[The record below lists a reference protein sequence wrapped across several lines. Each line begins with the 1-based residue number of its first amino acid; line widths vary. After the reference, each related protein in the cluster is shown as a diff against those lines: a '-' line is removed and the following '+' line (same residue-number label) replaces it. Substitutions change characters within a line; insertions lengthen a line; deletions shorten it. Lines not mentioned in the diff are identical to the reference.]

1 MEDLFSC
8 TCPCCGGSL
17 KFEASLQKVKC
28 EYCDTEYEVSDLK
41 ELNAASNTIEENT
54 EWETEATGEFSEDD
68 AFNVYL
74 CETCGGEV
82 LCDENTTSTI
92 CPYCGNPVLLKG
104 RLTGGLKPKY
114 IIPFKLEKDA
124 AKNNLN
130 GYFKGKLLLPN
141 DFKKLNEVKE
151 VTSLYVPYW
160 IFDADV
166 NGMAHYRATRHRT
179 WSDSNYRYSETKY
192 YKIIRGGK
200 ISFEHLPVD
209 ASKKMDDKMMES
221 IEPFDFSGAK
231 DYSNAYIVGYA
242 ADKYDVSKEET
253 FERANVRIKEGT
265 VDAFR
270 STIHGYDTVTNES
283 ANINYESNSAA
294 YAMYPVWTL
303 NSEYKENKYQFAMNG
318 QTGKIV
324 GNLPI
329 SFAKAFIWFLCSLL
343 LIGGAFFGI
352 TYAIANEE
360 EMGLVIAIVV
370 GLVGGLASAIGIMV
384 ALRRQMKPVRFQ
396 HGAANYAVPG
406 SLNITYSRD
415 IYLYRKVTKTR
426 IQRSS
431 SSSSRR

>member
-41 ELNAASNTIEENT
+41 ELNASSNTIEENT
-54 EWETEATGEFSEDD
+54 EWETAATDEFSESDSL
-68 AFNVYL
+68 NVYL

-82 LCDENTTSTI
+82 MCDENTTSTT

-104 RLTGGLKPKY
+104 RLTGGLKPNY

-124 AKNNLN
+124 AKDNL
-130 GYFKGKLLLPN
+130 GKYFKGKILLPN

-160 IFDADV
+160 IFDASV
-166 NGMAHYRATRHRT
+166 NGMAHFGATKRRT
-179 WSDSNYRYSETKY
+179 WTDSNYRYTETRY
-192 YKIIRGGK
+192 YKVIRGGN
-200 ISFEHLPVD
+200 IAFEHLPVD

-221 IEPFDFSGAK
+221 IEPFNFSEAK
-231 DYSNAYIVGYA
+231 DYNNAYIVGYA

-270 STIHGYDTVTNES
+270 STIHGYSTVTFEN

-303 NSEYKENKYQFAMNG
+303 NSEYKEKKFQFAMNG

-329 SFAKAFIWFLCSLL
+329 SGIKSFLWFFFSFI
-343 LIGGAFFGI
+343 LIAGAAFGI
-352 TYAIANEE
+352 TYAIASEE
-360 EMGLVIAIVV
+360 EMGLVIAIVA
-370 GLVGGLASAIGIMV
+370 GLVIGLASAIGILLG
-384 ALRRQMKPVRFQ
+384 LRRQMKPVRFQ
-396 HGAANYAVPG
+396 HGASNYVVPN
-406 SLNITYSRD
+406 SLNITTSRD
-415 IYLYRKVTKTR
+415 IYLYRKVTK
-426 IQRSS
+426 SALPKS
-431 SSSSRR
+431 NSSRR

>member
-41 ELNAASNTIEENT
+41 ELNASSNTIEENT
-54 EWETEATGEFSEDD
+54 EWETAATDEFSESDSL
-68 AFNVYL
+68 NVYL

-82 LCDENTTSTI
+82 MCDENTTSTT

-104 RLTGGLKPKY
+104 RLTGGLKPNY

-124 AKNNLN
+124 AKDNL
-130 GYFKGKLLLPN
+130 GKYFKGKILLPN

-160 IFDADV
+160 IFDASV
-166 NGMAHYRATRHRT
+166 NGMAHFGATKRRT
-179 WSDSNYRYSETKY
+179 WTDSNYRYTETRY
-192 YKIIRGGK
+192 YKVIRGGN
-200 ISFEHLPVD
+200 IAFEHLPVD
-209 ASKKMDDKMMES
+209 ASKKMDDKMMDS
-221 IEPFDFSGAK
+221 IEPFNFSEAK
-231 DYSNAYIVGYA
+231 DYNNAYIVGYA

-270 STIHGYDTVTNES
+270 STIHGYSTVTFEN

-303 NSEYKENKYQFAMNG
+303 NSEYKEKKFQFAMNG

-329 SFAKAFIWFLCSLL
+329 SGLKSFLWFFFSFL
-343 LIGGAFFGI
+343 LITGAVFGI
-352 TYAIANEE
+352 TYAIASEE
-360 EMGLVIAIVV
+360 EMGLVIAIVA
-370 GLVGGLASAIGIMV
+370 GLVIGLASAIGILV
-384 ALRRQMKPVRFQ
+384 GLRRQMKPVRFQ
-396 HGAANYAVPG
+396 HGASNYVVPN

-415 IYLYRKVTKTR
+415 IYLYRKVTKTALPKSN
-426 IQRSS
+426 SS
-431 SSSSRR
+431 NRR

>member
-41 ELNAASNTIEENT
+41 ELNASSNTIEENT
-54 EWETEATGEFSEDD
+54 EWETAATDEFSESDSL
-68 AFNVYL
+68 NVYL

-82 LCDENTTSTI
+82 MCDENTTSTT

-104 RLTGGLKPKY
+104 RLTGGLKPNY

-124 AKNNLN
+124 AKDNL
-130 GYFKGKLLLPN
+130 GKYFKGKILLPN

-160 IFDADV
+160 IFDASV
-166 NGMAHYRATRHRT
+166 NGMAHFGATRVRT
-179 WSDSNYRYSETKY
+179 WSDSNYRYRETRY
-192 YKIIRGGK
+192 YKIIRGGN

-231 DYSNAYIVGYA
+231 DYNNAYIVGYA

-270 STIHGYDTVTNES
+270 STIHGYNTVTFEN

-303 NSEYKENKYQFAMNG
+303 NSEYKEKKFQFAMNG

-329 SFAKAFIWFLCSLL
+329 SGIKSFLWFFFSFL
-343 LIGGAFFGI
+343 LITGAVFGI
-352 TYAIANEE
+352 TYAIASEE
-360 EMGLVIAIVV
+360 EMGLVIAIVA
-370 GLVGGLASAIGIMV
+370 GLVIGLASAIGILV
-384 ALRRQMKPVRFQ
+384 GLRRQMKPVRFQ
-396 HGAANYAVPG
+396 HGASNYVVPN

-415 IYLYRKVTKTR
+415 IYLYRKVTKTA
-426 IQRSS
+426 IPKSN
-431 SSSSRR
+431 SSSRR

>member
-17 KFEASLQKVKC
+17 KFQASLQKIKC
-28 EYCDTEYEVSDLK
+28 EYCDTEFEVSDLK
-41 ELNAASNTIEENT
+41 ELNDSSNTIEENT
-54 EWETEATGEFSEDD
+54 EWTSEATDEFNESD

-82 LCDENTTSTI
+82 LCDENTTSTT

-104 RLTGGLKPKY
+104 RLTGGLKPNY

-124 AKNNLN
+124 ARENLN
-130 GYFKGKLLLPN
+130 KYFKGKILLPS

-160 IFDADV
+160 IFDAQVD
-166 NGMAHYRATRHRT
+166 GIAHFRATTRRT
-179 WSDSNYRYSETKY
+179 WSDSNYRYTETRY

-200 ISFEHLPVD
+200 IAFEHLPVD

-221 IEPFDFSGAK
+221 IEPFDFSGAQE
-231 DYSNAYIVGYA
+231 YNNAYIVGYA

-253 FERANVRIKEGT
+253 FQRANVRIKEGT

-270 STIHGYDTVTNES
+270 STIHGYNTVEFES
-283 ANINYESNSAA
+283 ANINYESNSAS

-303 NSEYKENKYQFAMNG
+303 NSEYKEEKYQFAMNG

-324 GNLPI
+324 GNLPT
-329 SFAKAFIWFLCSLL
+329 SFIKAFLWFLCSF
-343 LIGGAFFGI
+343 LISGAAIFGI
-352 TYAIANEE
+352 FFALTNDQD
-360 EMGLVIAIVV
+360 MGLIISVIA
-370 GLVGGLASAIGIMV
+370 GLVGGLAIAFGILF
-384 ALRRQMKPVRFQ
+384 ALRRQLKPVRFQ
-396 HGAANYAVPG
+396 HGAASYVVPN
-406 SLNITYSRD
+406 SLNLTLSRD
-415 IYLYRKVTKTR
+415 IFLYRKVTKSA
-426 IQRSS
+426 IPKSNN
-431 SSSSRR
+431 SRR

>member
-370 GLVGGLASAIGIMV
+370 GIVGGLASAIGIMV

>member
-1 MEDLFSC
+1 MQDLFSC

-28 EYCDTEYEVSDLK
+28 EYCDTEFEVSDLK
-41 ELNAASNTIEENT
+41 ELNDSSNNIEENT
-54 EWETEATGEFSEDD
+54 EWDTSSNEEFSESDSL
-68 AFNVYL
+68 NVYL

-82 LCDENTTSTI
+82 MCDENTTSTL

-104 RLTGGLKPKY
+104 RLTGGLKPNY

-124 AKNNLN
+124 AKDNL
-130 GYFKGKLLLPN
+130 GKYFKGKILLPN

-160 IFDADV
+160 IFDASV
-166 NGMAHYRATRHRT
+166 NGMAHFGATRVRT
-179 WSDSNYRYSETKY
+179 WSDSNYRYRETRY
-192 YKIIRGGK
+192 YKIIRGGN

-231 DYSNAYIVGYA
+231 DYNNAYIVGYA

-270 STIHGYDTVTNES
+270 STIHGYNTVTFEN

-303 NSEYKENKYQFAMNG
+303 NSEYKEKKFQFAMNG

-329 SFAKAFIWFLCSLL
+329 SGIKSFLWFFFSFL
-343 LIGGAFFGI
+343 LITGAVFGI
-352 TYAIANEE
+352 TYAITSEE
-360 EMGLVIAIVV
+360 EMGLVIAIVA
-370 GLVGGLASAIGIMV
+370 GLVIGLASAIGILV
-384 ALRRQMKPVRFQ
+384 GLRRQMKPVRFQ
-396 HGAANYAVPG
+396 HGASNYVVPN

-415 IYLYRKVTKTR
+415 IYLYRKVTKTA
-426 IQRSS
+426 IPKSN
-431 SSSSRR
+431 SSSRR

>member
-41 ELNAASNTIEENT
+41 ELNASSNTIEENT
-54 EWETEATGEFSEDD
+54 EWETAATDEFSESDSL
-68 AFNVYL
+68 NVYL

-82 LCDENTTSTI
+82 MCDENTTSTT

-104 RLTGGLKPKY
+104 RLTGGLKPNY

-124 AKNNLN
+124 AKDNL
-130 GYFKGKLLLPN
+130 GKYFKGKILLPN

-160 IFDADV
+160 IFDASV
-166 NGMAHYRATRHRT
+166 NGMAHFGATKRRT
-179 WSDSNYRYSETKY
+179 WTDSNYRYTETRY
-192 YKIIRGGK
+192 YKVIRGGN
-200 ISFEHLPVD
+200 IAFEHLPVD

-221 IEPFDFSGAK
+221 IEPFNFSEAK
-231 DYSNAYIVGYA
+231 DYNNAYIVGYA

-270 STIHGYDTVTNES
+270 STIHGYSTVTFEN

-303 NSEYKENKYQFAMNG
+303 NSEYKEKKFQFAMNG

-329 SFAKAFIWFLCSLL
+329 SGIKSFLWFFFSFL
-343 LIGGAFFGI
+343 LITGAVFGI
-352 TYAIANEE
+352 TYAIASEE
-360 EMGLVIAIVV
+360 EMGLVIAIVA
-370 GLVGGLASAIGIMV
+370 GLVIGLASAIGILV
-384 ALRRQMKPVRFQ
+384 GLRRQMKPVRFQ
-396 HGAANYAVPG
+396 HGASNHVVPN

-415 IYLYRKVTKTR
+415 IYLYRKVTKTALPKSN
-426 IQRSS
+426 SS
-431 SSSSRR
+431 NRR

>member
-41 ELNAASNTIEENT
+41 ELNTSSNTIEENT
-54 EWETEATGEFSEDD
+54 EWETAATDEFSESDSL
-68 AFNVYL
+68 NVYL

-82 LCDENTTSTI
+82 MCDENTTSTT

-104 RLTGGLKPKY
+104 RLTGGLKPNY

-124 AKNNLN
+124 AKDNL
-130 GYFKGKLLLPN
+130 GKYFKGKILLPN

-160 IFDADV
+160 IFDASV
-166 NGMAHYRATRHRT
+166 NGMAHFGATKRRT
-179 WSDSNYRYSETKY
+179 WTDSNYRYTETRY
-192 YKIIRGGK
+192 YKVIRGGN
-200 ISFEHLPVD
+200 IAFEHLPVD

-221 IEPFDFSGAK
+221 IEPFNFSEAK
-231 DYSNAYIVGYA
+231 DYNNAYIVGYA

-270 STIHGYDTVTNES
+270 STIHGYSTVTFEN

-303 NSEYKENKYQFAMNG
+303 NSEYKEKKFQFAMNG

-329 SFAKAFIWFLCSLL
+329 SGIKSFLWFFFSFL
-343 LIGGAFFGI
+343 LITGAVFGI
-352 TYAIANEE
+352 TYAIASEE
-360 EMGLVIAIVV
+360 EMGLVIAIVA
-370 GLVGGLASAIGIMV
+370 GLVIGLASAIGILV
-384 ALRRQMKPVRFQ
+384 GLRRQMKPVRFQ
-396 HGAANYAVPG
+396 HGASNYVVPN

-415 IYLYRKVTKTR
+415 IYLYRKVTKTALPKSN
-426 IQRSS
+426 SS
-431 SSSSRR
+431 NRR

>member
-41 ELNAASNTIEENT
+41 ELNASSNTIEDNT
-54 EWETEATGEFSEDD
+54 EWETAATDEFSESDSL
-68 AFNVYL
+68 NVYL

-82 LCDENTTSTI
+82 MCDENTTSTT

-104 RLTGGLKPKY
+104 RLTGGLKPNY

-124 AKNNLN
+124 AKDNL
-130 GYFKGKLLLPN
+130 GKYFKGKILLPN

-160 IFDADV
+160 IFDASV
-166 NGMAHYRATRHRT
+166 NGMAHFGATKRRT
-179 WSDSNYRYSETKY
+179 WTDSNYRYTETRY
-192 YKIIRGGK
+192 YKVIRGGN
-200 ISFEHLPVD
+200 IAFEHLPVD

-221 IEPFDFSGAK
+221 IEPFNFSEAK
-231 DYSNAYIVGYA
+231 DYNNAYIVGYA

-270 STIHGYDTVTNES
+270 STIHGYSTVTFEN

-303 NSEYKENKYQFAMNG
+303 NSEYKEKKFQFAMNG

-329 SFAKAFIWFLCSLL
+329 SGIKSFLWFFFSFL
-343 LIGGAFFGI
+343 LITGAVFGI
-352 TYAIANEE
+352 TYAIASEE
-360 EMGLVIAIVV
+360 EMGLVIAIVA
-370 GLVGGLASAIGIMV
+370 GLVIGIASAIGILV
-384 ALRRQMKPVRFQ
+384 GLRRQMKPVRFQ
-396 HGAANYAVPG
+396 HGASNYVVPN

-415 IYLYRKVTKTR
+415 IYLYRKVTKTALPKSN
-426 IQRSS
+426 SS
-431 SSSSRR
+431 NRR

>member
-41 ELNAASNTIEENT
+41 ELNASSNTIEENT
-54 EWETEATGEFSEDD
+54 EWETATTDEFSESDSL
-68 AFNVYL
+68 NVYL

-82 LCDENTTSTI
+82 MCDENTTSTT

-104 RLTGGLKPKY
+104 RLTGGLKPNY

-124 AKNNLN
+124 AKDNL
-130 GYFKGKLLLPN
+130 GKYFKGKILLPN

-160 IFDADV
+160 IFDASV
-166 NGMAHYRATRHRT
+166 NGMAHFGATKRRT
-179 WSDSNYRYSETKY
+179 WTDSNYRYTETRY
-192 YKIIRGGK
+192 YKVIRGGN
-200 ISFEHLPVD
+200 IAFEHLPVD

-221 IEPFDFSGAK
+221 IEPFNFSEAK
-231 DYSNAYIVGYA
+231 DYNNAYIVGYA

-270 STIHGYDTVTNES
+270 STIHGYSTVTFEN

-303 NSEYKENKYQFAMNG
+303 NSEYKEKKFQFAMNG

-329 SFAKAFIWFLCSLL
+329 SGIKSFLWFFFSFL
-343 LIGGAFFGI
+343 LITGAVFGI
-352 TYAIANEE
+352 TYAIASEE
-360 EMGLVIAIVV
+360 EMGLVIAIVA
-370 GLVGGLASAIGIMV
+370 GLIIGLASAIGILV
-384 ALRRQMKPVRFQ
+384 GLRRQMKPVRFQ
-396 HGAANYAVPG
+396 HGASNYVVPN

-415 IYLYRKVTKTR
+415 IYLYRKVTKTALPKSN
-426 IQRSS
+426 SS
-431 SSSSRR
+431 NRR